1 MQNFNYHSHTY
12 RCMHSDEDM
21 SDEEYIRDYINMGF
35 KEVAI
40 TDHCPEKN
48 IIDKRPRVRMLYN
61 QRIEYLQSIQNLKK
75 KYKDKIKIKSGYEV
89 EFLPGEEKNIQELK
103 AETDILILGQHFVYG
118 NDKELKILGKCDF
131 SDEEL
136 LRYAEYIEKA
146 VELGIPD
153 IIAHPDIYLS
163 KKRNFGNIEKEVATK
178 ICQVAEKYQ
187 IPLEINLNN
196 IFQRTYNENRI
207 LNNFPLDE
215 QRKKLINVNYPRSEF
230 WKLASNYNVKVLYGL
245 DAHYRGQIQKWKELI
260 ILANEIIGK
269 ETISKLNFIEKT
281 CDIND
286 EKYLK
291 NLFSSGIETILRAAD
306 DEKLDNKIKK
316 SSNF

>member
-12 RCMHSDEDM
+12 RCMHSDQDM
-21 SDEEYIRDYINMGF
+21 SDEEYIKDYIDMGF
-35 KEVAI
+35 KEIAI

-48 IIDKRPRVRMLYN
+48 IIDKRPRVRMKYS
-61 QRIEYLQSIQNLKK
+61 QRIEYLQSIQDLKK

-103 AETDILILGQHFVYG
+103 DETDILVLGQHFVYG
-118 NDKELKILGKCDF
+118 NDKELRILGKCDF

-136 LRYAEYIEKA
+136 LRYANCIEKA

-163 KKRNFGNIEKEVATK
+163 RKRKFGDIEKEVAIRICK
-178 ICQVAEKYQ
+178 IAEKYK

-230 WKLASNYNVKVLYGL
+230 WELASNYNVKVLYGL
-245 DAHYRGQIQKWKELI
+245 DAHYRGQIQKWNELI
-260 ILANEIIGK
+260 ILANEIIGEK
-269 ETISKLNFIEKT
+269 TISKLNFIEKT
-281 CDIND
+281 CDINE
-286 EKYLK
+286 EKHL
-291 NLFSSGIETILRAAD
+291 NDLFSSGIETILKAAND
-306 DEKLDNKIKK
+306 KKLDKKIKK
-316 SSNF
+316 FSNF

>member
-1 MQNFNYHSHTY
+1 MFT
-12 RCMHSDEDM
+12 
-21 SDEEYIRDYINMGF
+21 DYT
-35 KEVAI
+35 K
-40 TDHCPEKN
+40 
-48 IIDKRPRVRMLYN
+48 II
-61 QRIEYLQSIQNLKK
+61 
-75 KYKDKIKIKSGYEV
+75 IKSGYEV

-103 AETDILILGQHFVYG
+103 DETDILILGQHFVYG

-131 SDEEL
+131 SEADL

-163 KKRNFGNIEKEVATK
+163 KKRNFGKIEKEVATR
-178 ICQVAEKYQ
+178 ICQLAEKYQ

-215 QRKKLINVNYPRSEF
+215 QRKKLVNVNYPRREF
-230 WKLASNYNVKVLYGL
+230 WELASNYNLKVLYGL
-245 DAHYRGQIQKWKELI
+245 DAHYRGQIQKWNELI
-260 ILANEIIGK
+260 ILANEMIGE
-269 ETISKLNFIEKT
+269 ETINKLKFIENIH
-281 CDIND
+281 DAND

-291 NLFSSGIETILRAAD
+291 KIFLSGIETTLKATNDKELENR
-306 DEKLDNKIKK
+306 IKNF
-316 SSNF
+316 SNF

>member
-1 MQNFNYHSHTY
+1 MQKFNYHSHTY
-12 RCMHSDEDM
+12 RCMHSDADM
-21 SDEEYIRDYINMGF
+21 LDEDYIKDYIKMGF
-35 KEVAI
+35 EEVAF

-48 IIDKRPRVRMLYN
+48 IIDKRPRIRMLYD
-61 QRIEYLQSIQNLKK
+61 QRIEYLQSIQNLKE
-75 KYKDKIKIKSGYEV
+75 KYKDKIIIKSGYEV

-103 AETDILILGQHFVYG
+103 DETDILILGQHFVYG

-131 SDEEL
+131 SEADL

-163 KKRNFGNIEKEVATK
+163 KKRNFGKIEKEVATR
-178 ICQVAEKYQ
+178 ICQLAEKYQ

-207 LNNFPLDE
+207 LNNFSLDE
-215 QRKKLINVNYPRSEF
+215 QRKKLVNVNYPRREF
-230 WKLASNYNVKVLYGL
+230 WELASNYNLKVLYGL
-245 DAHYRGQIQKWKELI
+245 DAHYRGQIQKWNELI
-260 ILANEIIGK
+260 ILANEMIGE
-269 ETISKLNFIEKT
+269 ETINKLKFIENIH
-281 CDIND
+281 DAND

-291 NLFSSGIETILRAAD
+291 KIFLSGIETTLKATNDKELENR
-306 DEKLDNKIKK
+306 IKNF
-316 SSNF
+316 SNF